1 MRRENA
7 ITRFQGLEFSR
18 TPNQTFGWVR
28 PINAYNPTKR
38 TPGYAVDDPTGSQLL
53 EYTEKSAGEVAVIR
67 AALGGAEVVSWQPL
81 ESGAVRV
88 VLKSQSQA
96 DVDGCLDRLRKHNV
110 SITGLWRVRRSL
122 EDAFLAIVAEAVEE

>member
-1 MRRENA
+1 
-7 ITRFQGLEFSR
+7 
-18 TPNQTFGWVR
+18 
-28 PINAYNPTKR
+28 
-38 TPGYAVDDPTGSQLL
+38 
-53 EYTEKSAGEVAVIR
+53 VAAIR

-81 ESGAVRV
+81 ESGVVRV

-122 EDAFLAIVAEAVEE
+122 EDAFLAIVAETVEE